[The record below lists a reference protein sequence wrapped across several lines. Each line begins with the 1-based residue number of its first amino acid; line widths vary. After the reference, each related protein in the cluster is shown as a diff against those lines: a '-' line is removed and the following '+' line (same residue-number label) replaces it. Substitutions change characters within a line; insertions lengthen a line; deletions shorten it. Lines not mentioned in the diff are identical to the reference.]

1 MRIELRRRVL
11 CQPSDLWPRIGD
23 PVWIGSACDRLNIEP
38 LDDQP
43 PAVGARYRVQLDVGT
58 VPVGGN
64 IEIITHDEDR
74 DLLWTTLTGV
84 DHRMRIRLRP
94 DGGATRV
101 TVRFA
106 YDAPGPLGIVA
117 DLASYAS
124 VRKVILQIADAIS

>member
-1 MRIELRRRVL
+1 MRIELDRRVL
-11 CQPSDLWPRIGD
+11 CRPSDLWPRIGD
-23 PVWIGSACDRLNIEP
+23 PVWIGSVCDRLNIEP
-38 LDDQP
+38 QDDEP
-43 PAVGARYRVQLDVGT
+43 PAVGTRYRVQLDVGP

-94 DGGATRV
+94 DADATRV

-106 YDAPGPLGIVA
+106 YDAPGLFGIVA

-124 VRKVILQIADAIS
+124 VRKAILQIADAIS